1 MRKVLLFSLFSL
13 ITSSVYA
20 QEENTDYELKTNE
33 KYGYVID
40 KNGKKIEGIVR
51 LAGSEMSPWGQ
62 PKKSEIYCYFRY

>member
-1 MRKVLLFSLFSL
+1 MKKVLLFSLFSL

-40 KNGKKIEGIVR
+40 KRKKN
-51 LAGSEMSPWGQ
+51 
-62 PKKSEIYCYFRY
+62 